1 MTDKHNHYFRDC
13 PYNKIDVY
21 RIIEIFEITDPV
33 AQHILK
39 KCIATGK
46 RGHKDEQR
54 DWEDIRDSAQRRLDM
69 LKEDANLLTR
79 AVQAGTYQ
87 EPPSVRYHT
96 SIPPIIGVGGL
107 QLCAAELGLVVGQK
121 TSEPSFTDIQLHNR
135 RAEDKG
141 EKQ

>member
-46 RGHKDEQR
+46 RGHKDVER
-54 DWEDIRDSAQRRLDM
+54 DWQDILDSAQRKIQM
-69 LKEDANLLTR
+69 L
-79 AVQAGTYQ
+79 
-87 EPPSVRYHT
+87 
-96 SIPPIIGVGGL
+96 
-107 QLCAAELGLVVGQK
+107 
-121 TSEPSFTDIQLHNR
+121 
-135 RAEDKG
+135 AEDKTASATKAFNGIVTGPVFAQSGVQLCTHHEIPPLPPIYNRRTTDNIG
-141 EKQ
+141 E

>member
-21 RIIEIFEITDPV
+21 RIIEIFEITDPA

-69 LKEDANLLTR
+69 LAEDSRIAAVKSFTR
-79 AVQAGTYQ
+79 VITGPVFEDSAGIKACAAD
-87 EPPSVRYHT
+87 PN
-96 SIPPIIGVGGL
+96 IPPLPPIY
-107 QLCAAELGLVVGQK
+107 
-121 TSEPSFTDIQLHNR
+121 NR

-141 EKQ
+141 EK